1 MKKMLYL
8 LNVHM
13 IEEKERLDGVA
24 GVSPQMFVF
33 FIMTEENDTV
43 RKAYEVMQKQY
54 TIISYPLSRQII

>member
-1 MKKMLYL
+1 
-8 LNVHM
+8 M